1 MRRHET
7 HRALAASLIGGAA
20 RASAPAPITVAAC
33 APGYPGSTAEAEP
46 AMRAFASAVAES
58 AGWPDGAVSAVYES
72 TEQGGLARL
81 RDPRVQVALV
91 PLPFLVKHGAALKL
105 APRLEVEQKGVG
117 KEERWSLVAK
127 KGRVASATA
136 LASFTV
142 YSIAGYAPGFVRAA
156 PGAWG
161 RIPESAKVAQSGQV
175 LSALR
180 RAAAGE
186 DVAVLLDG
194 AQAEALP
201 TLPFADELEVVARSE
216 PLPSVLACTV
226 DGRLPPARWS
236 ALAKALEK
244 LPSTP
249 RGASALEGLR
259 MVRFVPVDAATMTAV
274 ERRAGG
280 RAP

>member
-1 MRRHET
+1 MRRIVT
-7 HRALAASLIGGAA
+7 FLVLAASLLGGAA
-20 RASAPAPITVAAC
+20 HAAAPGPITIVAC

-46 AMRAFASAVAES
+46 GMRAFASAVAAS
-58 AGWPDGAVSAVYES
+58 AGWPAGSVAAVYES

-81 RDPRVQVALV
+81 RDPKVAVALV
-91 PLPFLVKHGAALKL
+91 PLPFLVQHGAALKL
-105 APRLEVEQKGVG
+105 APRLAVEQRGVG

-127 KGRVASATA
+127 KGRVTSPAA
-136 LASFTV
+136 LAGFTV

-156 PGAWG
+156 PGGWG

-175 LSALR
+175 LSVLR

-194 AQAEALP
+194 AQSEALA
-201 TLPFADELEVVARSE
+201 TLPFAGDLEVVARSE
-216 PLPSVLACTV
+216 PMPSVLACTV
-226 DGRLPPARWS
+226 DARLPPARWS

-249 RGASALEGLR
+249 DGATALEGLR
-259 MVRFVPVDAATMTAV
+259 MVRFLPVDAAAV
-274 ERRAGG
+274 AAVQRRAGAH
-280 RAP
+280 AP